1 MGYKFFRLE
10 NLMFNYPINMVNF
23 IGPKFVQTF
32 YENPTWQFKDYSDT
46 KYLFTQP
53 F

>member
-10 NLMFNYPINMVNF
+10 NLMYNYPTNTVNF
-23 IGPKFVQTF
+23 TDTTFVQTF
-32 YENPTWQFKDYSDT
+32 YKNATWQFKDDSDT
-46 KYLFTQP
+46 KYLLTQP

>member
-10 NLMFNYPINMVNF
+10 NLMFNYPINTVNF
-23 IGPKFVQTF
+23 IDPKFVQTF
-32 YENPTWQFKDYSDT
+32 YKNSNWKFKGDSDT